1 MSIHSSTTRRF
12 TNFALLAL
20 MTLGACTPA
29 DEPEPTVSDKL
40 PRTMSIDIAGVPA
53 GGVTPVDH
61 VGAWS
66 ADGYVL
72 GWVRTVVIGNDFEV
86 VHLTSEGF
94 VQRGFYLNHPVTG
107 ATKLALASNRAA
119 LISGDTLWGE
129 IQSSNGGWGRGIP
142 GTHTILDVTV
152 NPAGGVSLL
161 LDKSGTLV
169 LADVDGAG
177 TLVGA
182 VEIGESVVPL
192 GTQGLNPESYLTR
205 VQLPGGASIPI
216 VVTRPSAGELR
227 VIRVNH
233 GTNNQFTELITPA
246 VGEFILA
253 EEPLIH
259 GADGSLWIC
268 GGSLHEG
275 VDQIDLLQFTF
286 DSIGVPTMVQSLAIQ
301 APSPFVDLEL
311 DRVIEAGS
319 LVPGMAGFFVAG
331 RVSDLVET
339 LGFVAHVEPGV
350 GANWA
355 VILSDNVGSTVTGV
369 QLGRPEMPSASNP
382 LVVNAVLVRVGGQ
395 PYTAFWSLDPVSGVN
410 DPGNEFLLEQ
420 NVPSQTM
427 QMGNRWLYST
437 VLVEGPGH
445 GLLTTNMS
453 EEGFWVTD
461 AIPAGS
467 PFVAMGDYG
476 TERLFFGMPQDEPA
490 VTSWTQTGPRGG
502 AGCVFNPATPE
513 LALEIVMVNPADDL
527 PLVGAGW
534 TSTWAKEPT
543 NLDDALVL
551 SPLPAPQ
558 ILSGTTVDLCP

>member
-1 MSIHSSTTRRF
+1 MSIYSSTPLRL
-12 TNFALLAL
+12 TNLALLAL

-29 DEPEPTVSDKL
+29 DETAPTVSDKM

-53 GGVTPVDH
+53 GGITPVDH

-72 GWVRTVVIGNDFEV
+72 GWVRNLPGRDEFEV
-86 VHLTSEGF
+86 IHLTSEGF
-94 VQRGFYLNHPVTG
+94 PQKAFYLDAHVTG

-142 GTHTILDVTV
+142 GTHTVIDVTV

-177 TLVGA
+177 TLLGA

-216 VVTRPSAGELR
+216 VVTRPSTGELR
-227 VIRVNH
+227 LIRVNH
-233 GTNNQFTELITPA
+233 GANTQNTELVTPA

-268 GGSLHEG
+268 GDSLHGG

-301 APSPFVDLEL
+301 APSPFIDLEL

-319 LVPGMAGFFVAG
+319 LAPGMAGFFVAG
-331 RVSDLVET
+331 RVSDAVET

-355 VILSDNVGSTVTGV
+355 VILSDNVGSTVTSV
-369 QLGRPEMPSASNP
+369 QLGRPEVASASNP
-382 LVVNAVLVRVGGQ
+382 LVVNAVLDRVGGQ

-420 NVPSQTM
+420 HVRSQTI

-445 GLLTTNMS
+445 GLLTTDMS

-476 TERLFFGMPQDEPA
+476 TERLFFGMPDNEPA
-490 VTSWTQTGPRGG
+490 VTSWTQAGPRGG
-502 AGCVFNPATPE
+502 AGCVFNSATPS
-513 LALEIVMVNPADDL
+513 LALETVMVNPADVM

-534 TSTWAKEPT
+534 TSTLVLVPT
-543 NLDDALVL
+543 TPDAALVL
-551 SPLPAPQ
+551 NSLPAPQ
-558 ILSGTTVDLCP
+558 ILSGTTVNLCP

>member
-40 PRTMSIDIAGVPA
+40 PRTMSIDIHDVPP
-53 GGVTPVDH
+53 GLVTPVEH
-61 VGAWS
+61 AGNWS

-72 GWVRTVVIGNDFEV
+72 GWVRNLPGRDEFEV
-86 VHLTSEGF
+86 IHLTSEGF
-94 VQRGFYLNHPVTG
+94 PQKAFYLDAHVTG

-142 GTHTILDVTV
+142 ETHTVIDVTV

-205 VQLPGGASIPI
+205 VQLPGGESIPI

-233 GTNNQFTELITPA
+233 GTNNQSTELITPA
-246 VGEFILA
+246 MAAFYPA

-268 GGSLHEG
+268 GSSLHGG
-275 VDQIDLLQFTF
+275 VFQGDLLQFTF
-286 DSIGVPTMVQSLAIQ
+286 DSLGVPTMVQALAIQ
-301 APSPFVDLEL
+301 APDPFIDFEL
-311 DRVIEAGS
+311 DRVIEAES

-331 RVSDLVET
+331 QVEGVVET

-355 VILSDNVGSTVTGV
+355 VILSDNAGSTVTGV

-382 LVVNAVLVRVGGQ
+382 LVVNAVLDRVGGQ

-476 TERLFFGMPQDEPA
+476 TERLFFGMPDNEPA

-502 AGCVFNPATPE
+502 AGCVFNSATPE
-513 LALEIVMVNPADDL
+513 LALETVMVNPADFM

-534 TSTWAKEPT
+534 TSTSVLEGTTP
-543 NLDDALVL
+543 DAAMLL

-558 ILSGTTVDLCP
+558 VLSGTTVNLCP

>member
-1 MSIHSSTTRRF
+1 MSIYSSTPLRL
-12 TNFALLAL
+12 TNLALLAL

-29 DEPEPTVSDKL
+29 DETAPTVSDKM

-53 GGVTPVDH
+53 GGIIPVEH

-72 GWVRTVVIGNDFEV
+72 GWVRTVAIGNDFEV
-86 VHLTSEGF
+86 LHLTSEGF
-94 VQRGFYLNHPVTG
+94 VQKGFYLNHPVTG
-107 ATKLALASNRAA
+107 ATKLDLASNRAA

-129 IQSSNGGWGRGIP
+129 IQSSSGGWGRGIP
-142 GTHTILDVTV
+142 GTHTILDVDV
-152 NPAGGVSLL
+152 NPVGGVSLL

-177 TLVGA
+177 TLAGK
-182 VEIGESVVPL
+182 VEIGESMAPL

-216 VVTRPSAGELR
+216 VVTRPSTGELR
-227 VIRVNH
+227 LIRVNH
-233 GTNNQFTELITPA
+233 GANTQNTELITPA

-253 EEPLIH
+253 EDPLIH

-268 GGSLHEG
+268 GGSLHGG
-275 VDQIDLLQFTF
+275 VDQVDLLQFTF
-286 DSIGVPTMVQSLAIQ
+286 DSLGVPTMVQSLAIA
-301 APSPFVDLEL
+301 APSPFVDLVL

-331 RVSDLVET
+331 LVSDAVET

-369 QLGRPEMPSASNP
+369 QLGRPEMASATNP
-382 LVVNAVLVRVGGQ
+382 LVVNAVLDRVGGQ

-476 TERLFFGMPQDEPA
+476 TERLFFGMPDNEPA

-502 AGCVFNPATPE
+502 AGCVFNSATPP
-513 LALEIVMVNPADDL
+513 LALETVMVNPAGVM

-534 TSTWAKEPT
+534 TSTSVLEGTTSDA
-543 NLDDALVL
+543 ALVL
-551 SPLPAPQ
+551 NSLPAPQ
-558 ILSGTTVDLCP
+558 ILSGTTVNLCP